1 MTNEEKLIILDN
13 QIEHIYKELA
23 SVGNYGSESLK
34 NFSKALINLEH
45 LSEELK
51 LRIANEEAEER
62 FHQDLEDSLRG
73 VECEEVNE
81 DE

>member
-23 SVGNYGSESLK
+23 SVGDYGSEALN
-34 NFSKALINLEH
+34 NFSKALINLKH
-45 LSEELK
+45 LAEELK
-51 LRIANEEAEER
+51 LRIASEKSKEKFR
-62 FHQDLEDSLRG
+62 QYFEDSLRG
-73 VECEEVNE
+73 EECEEVNE